1 MRLYFNYVPPSGGA
15 GERER
20 IAVRPEVARS
30 TAEGEELVRKH
41 SLAGQLIRVSGAGR
55 EQSGARRLET
65 WS

>member
-30 TAEGEELVRKH
+30 TAGEELVRKH

-55 EQSGARRLET
+55 EQSGARRLEI